1 MNYFLNFFKYFLT
14 SFKETTKGRKLFFT
28 VIIPLVLF
36 SLYGSD
42 PDVGIIKHLP
52 FGTNLTNTLLILIP
66 VFLYFAVLHIG
77 RKILYDYVNLG
88 EVYAKAMENPIGAGL
103 IAIAMGITTLALAV
117 VILAATSGYV
127 KLPV

>member
-1 MNYFLNFFKYFLT
+1 MNYFQTLFTYLLKIYKDT
-14 SFKETTKGRKLFFT
+14 PRGRKLFFM
-28 VIIPLVLF
+28 VIIPLAMF

-42 PDVGIIKHLP
+42 PDVGIIRHLP

-77 RKILYDYVNLG
+77 RKILHDYVNLG
-88 EVYAKAMENPIGAGL
+88 DVYKKAMETSTGAGL
-103 IAIAMGITTLALAV
+103 VFIAIGIIIVALAI